1 MRSQSVKQ
9 QLRSGARLN
18 GCWIEA
24 FSPIATEIMAMS
36 GYDTAMIDLEHGPGS
51 PTEAVV
57 MMQALSAHQCKP
69 MIRATSGDPAVIKR
83 ILDIG
88 PLGMM
93 VPNVRS
99 VQEARDV
106 VAACRYG
113 PDGFRG
119 AAPALLRATGY
130 GENVTDYE
138 HWMTE
143 EFLLIIQIESK
154 EAVDEID
161 AIAAVEG
168 IDMLFIGP
176 SDLSASLGALGQ
188 FGSTEFIE
196 AFEKIE
202 QAVLTSGKYLGT
214 IPFSD
219 WDSQRLYS
227 NGHHL
232 VLAGTDTLLLR
243 EAAGRDVQQLR
254 QACRNGSWSV
264 SPTV

>member
-1 MRSQSVKQ
+1 MKNLSVKQ

-18 GCWIEA
+18 GCWIES
-24 FSPIATEIMAMS
+24 FSAIAAEIMAMS

-51 PTEAVV
+51 LTDAVV

-83 ILDIG
+83 VLDIG

-93 VPNVRS
+93 VPNVKS

-130 GENVTDYE
+130 GEHVTDYE
-138 HWMTE
+138 RWMAE

-154 EAVDEID
+154 EAVHAID
-161 AIAAVEG
+161 DIAAVEG
-168 IDMLFIGP
+168 IDMMFIGAI
-176 SDLSASLGALGQ
+176 DVSASLGATARLPKLT
-188 FGSTEFIE
+188 GSKTRPVRSWRLEF
-196 AFEKIE
+196 
-202 QAVLTSGKYLGT
+202 Q
-214 IPFSD
+214 
-219 WDSQRLYS
+219 
-227 NGHHL
+227 NGRS
-232 VLAGTDTLLLR
+232 AGSPTLRRPLR
-243 EAAGRDVQQLR
+243 GQLR
-254 QACRNGSWSV
+254 AAVQTTDRQRSCE
-264 SPTV
+264 

>member
-1 MRSQSVKQ
+1 MKGSSVKQ

-18 GCWIEA
+18 GCWIET
-24 FSPIATEIMAMS
+24 FSPVAAEIMAMS

-51 PTEAVV
+51 FTDAVV

-69 MIRATSGDPAVIKR
+69 MIRATSADSAVIKR
-83 ILDIG
+83 VLDIG

-113 PDGFRG
+113 PEGCRG
-119 AAPALLRATGY
+119 AAPALLRATRY
-130 GENVTDYE
+130 GEHVADYE
-138 HWMTE
+138 RWMAE

-154 EAVDEID
+154 AAVDDID
-161 AIAAVEG
+161 AIAALEG
-168 IDMLFIGP
+168 IDMVFIGP

-188 FGSTEFIE
+188 FDSAKFIQ

-202 QAVLTSGKYLGT
+202 QAVLASGKYLGT
-214 IPFSD
+214 IPFAD
-219 WDSQRLYS
+219 WDSQRLYN

-232 VLAGTDTLLLR
+232 VLAGVDTLLLR

-254 QACRNGSWSV
+254 QACQNES
-264 SPTV
+264 